1 MKQIKLTEPG
11 KLIIADVKE
20 PQISKPDDVKIKVA
34 YSAINMEDISFFNQD
49 LNRLLWSSPVGTIG
63 HEFSGV
69 VVVCRPGCR
78 GKRFFPRH
86 QGDRDHL
93 QILRHM
99 FLLYGCKRKP
109 LL

>member
-1 MKQIKLTEPG
+1 MGDKRLKQIKLTEPG

-69 VVVCRPGCR
+69 VVDAGPAAVKTVFPKAPG
-78 GKRFFPRH
+78 
-86 QGDRDHL
+86 
-93 QILRHM
+93 
-99 FLLYGCKRKP
+99 
-109 LL
+109 